1 MHKFA
6 WKRLAILQT
15 SWIVCTQDWNRLS
28 QIRTWT
34 HGVGIWTQPKPLVF
48 QLRSQTWL
56 QDQMKLRFLISH
68 HRKNSVRDKVI
79 GKKWIYL
86 DTERSTLLQT
96 EGVWTIS
103 REWMQ
108 PRNLVWLV
116 FIDWVISSAM
126 GGLFQLFLGRG
137 GDFQDLGHHPLLGL
151 LKVPWNCHGTSGCGI
166 SVVDWGLRSGLVCR
180 LGPIWF

>member
-1 MHKFA
+1 MEIFKS
-6 WKRLAILQT
+6 RSET
-15 SWIVCTQDWNRLS
+15 VCLGFEPSQNPVWDLNPHGWDSNPAKTHSTWFQDL
-28 QIRTWT
+28 
-34 HGVGIWTQPKPLVF
+34 
-48 QLRSQTWL
+48 
-56 QDQMKLRFLISH
+56 MKLRFLISH

-126 GGLFQLFLGRG
+126 GGLFQLFLGG
-137 GDFQDLGHHPLLGL
+137 GGGFQDLGHWPLLGL
-151 LKVPWNCHGTSGCGI
+151 LTVAWNCQGTSECVI
-166 SVVDWGLRSGLVCR
+166 SFAVISSLLCH